1 MEEAGECQTELDV
14 VVKAFEKGDAMR
26 GRVNEVL
33 QAKLKAIKVEITEN
47 NNGRQKIQS
56 AIATCQEIAGLSPGM
71 RASVVIRKEVEQ
83 LNKTMKE
90 EVVQA
95 KHVLDRVAPSENNK
109 VYNSLSRVFTM
120 PALLMFTLLYFLNTF
135 IDNCCCWKANRWAK
149 CHC

>member
-1 MEEAGECQTELDV
+1 
-14 VVKAFEKGDAMR
+14 MR
-26 GRVNEVL
+26 GRVEEVL

-56 AIATCQEIAGLSPGM
+56 AIATCQEIARLSPGM

-135 IDNCCCWKANRWAK
+135 IDNCCC
-149 CHC
+149 